1 LAFGNG
7 PIKGRRLAYNHLTQ
21 MERAKL
27 GAEIF
32 DRRLPVENLTMRQ
45 TEAIVGAPA
54 SSINRHRTGRQHRK
68 PFKLAKHIAKASPEE
83 FENAVEVLGPE
94 LIFVLFF
101 GRRLPL

>member
-1 LAFGNG
+1 MALSNG
-7 PIKGRRLAYNHLTQ
+7 PIKGRRLAYNRLTQ

-68 PFKLAKHIAKASPEE
+68 PSFKLAKHIAKASPEE
-83 FENAVEVLGPE
+83 FENAVEVHGPE
-94 LIFVLFF
+94 RIFDLFF
-101 GRRLPL
+101 ARL